1 MDIFPLLVLLLSCM
15 IQEVG
20 AEMKLS
26 PEELTVL
33 RGEEA
38 QFTCST
44 SNIQWA
50 VMIWQLNQIPVL
62 TISNETGVLP
72 FANPDVSAEKSPDSP
87 GDWVFSLKNT
97 QRDNQGQV
105 TCDLQDIDRRTASL
119 SVQEKGSVKVFGD
132 NELVLKGQSA
142 VFECQAAGWYPEP
155 SLQWKVDDKLVSQ
168 GEYNISSE
176 ESGKGLFTVTSYHSV
191 TAAKSSHVDCLASVS
206 ALTTPL
212 KSSVRLTVE
221 SGPQEAIWFSQS
233 GSGGGSVAEAIGGQF
248 NPGYSSDGPTD
259 AVYNELFIETGRK
272 MDFATFTKVPDVVS
286 SSSWSLPSESQ
297 TQASL
302 SEESSQNVRRITT
315 V

>member
-212 KSSVRLTVE
+212 KSSVRLTVVAE
-221 SGPQEAIWFSQS
+221 VVQDGDDCTVPLAVTASLAALLLLLLLCIGTVLCYRQRRQAKSGPQEAIWFSQS

-248 NPGYSSDGPTD
+248 NPGYSSDGPT
-259 AVYNELFIETGRK
+259 G
-272 MDFATFTKVPDVVS
+272 P
-286 SSSWSLPSESQ
+286 
-297 TQASL
+297 
-302 SEESSQNVRRITT
+302 
-315 V
+315 